1 MGRRFCVRCGSEEG
15 PGNPIIDG
23 LCPKCFIKER
33 SIIKLPNVIRVVI
46 CPFCGS
52 VYYKGSWTKFE
63 GDLSEV
69 LEYIIN
75 NYYLTSGRNTVYEGF
90 ADVSVKVANIDEG
103 KVYLSVKGTYRGI
116 EVSHEYAVS
125 IRVDK
130 KLCPKCTKVRGR
142 HFEAIVQI
150 RSEVPIRPEVVE
162 RISLVLSK
170 MKRLMDNIVEV
181 KEYREGVDI
190 KLLSQSVA
198 RHLANILK
206 REFAAK
212 IIQTWKDAGYVSG
225 RKHSKLTISVRVPGL
240 LEGDIVEVDNVL
252 AVVTSVKQGRVVLK
266 RLDNGSQLRL
276 DQNKLWE
283 RDIKLLTPKD
293 YAILDALVLG
303 YEGGK
308 AIVQAERSG
317 NVYYITA
324 PKLFKPG
331 TRVKILIYKGRTYLM
346 I

>member
-23 LCPKCFIKER
+23 LCPKCFVNER
-33 SIIKLPNVIRVVI
+33 SIIKLPNTIKITI
-46 CPFCGS
+46 CPVCGS
-52 VYYKGSWTKFE
+52 VYYKGSWIRLA
-63 GDLSEV
+63 GDLSDV
-69 LEYIIN
+69 LEYLIN
-75 NYYLTSGRNTVYEGF
+75 NYYLTSGRNSVYSGF
-90 ADVSVKVANIDEG
+90 TDVSVKVINIDEG
-103 KVYLSVKGTYRGI
+103 KAYLSVKGTYKGTEI
-116 EVSHEYAVS
+116 SHEYAVNM
-125 IRVDK
+125 RVDK
-130 KLCPKCTKVRGR
+130 RLCPRCTKVRGR

-162 RISLVLSK
+162 RISLVLSR
-170 MKRLMDNIVEV
+170 MKGLEENIVEV
-181 KEYREGVDI
+181 KEYRDGVDI

-212 IIQTWKDAGYVSG
+212 IIQTWKDSGYVSG
-225 RKHSKLTISVRVPGL
+225 KKHSKLTISVRVPGL
-240 LEGDIVEVDNVL
+240 LEGDIVEVDDVL
-252 AVVTSVKQGRVVLK
+252 AVVTSVKQGRVVLR
-266 RLDNGSQLRL
+266 RLDNGGQLRL
-276 DQNKLWE
+276 DQSNLWE
-283 RDIKLLTPKD
+283 KNVRLLTPKD
-293 YAILDALVLG
+293 YAVLNAIVLG

-308 AIVQAERSG
+308 AIVQAEESG

-331 TRVKILIYKGRTYLM
+331 SRVKILIYKGRTYLM